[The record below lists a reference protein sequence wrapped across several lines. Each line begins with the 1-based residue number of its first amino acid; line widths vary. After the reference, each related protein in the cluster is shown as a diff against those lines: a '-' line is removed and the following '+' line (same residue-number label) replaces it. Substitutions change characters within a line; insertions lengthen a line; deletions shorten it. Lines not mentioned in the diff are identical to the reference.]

1 MKMMRHTIRTLIAVA
16 ALAPVSGLAQ
26 EGTSLESDWI
36 ELVKGHK
43 GETLGLELRDIQ
55 VNEDDGT
62 RTVTLAVPKE
72 SIDDP
77 DTIEE
82 VVVRARGPQ
91 QAEAPPPLPVRFQ
104 WLDDYDA
111 DNYGLVIH
119 LGEGN
124 WPIRLYLNSRPGY
137 VREE

>member
-1 MKMMRHTIRTLIAVA
+1 MMRHTIRTLVAVA

-43 GETLGLELRDIQ
+43 GATLGLELRDIQ

-91 QAEAPPPLPVRFQ
+91 QPEPPAPLPVRFQ